1 HPCMSAARR
10 IADAERILEEIRS
23 AKKDATSQIMEFLKA
38 IQESYTDL
46 LEEYNK
52 KFDCKIDRVGLD
64 KFKAKAKKTGN
75 VNAISFLMWYEREY
89 RRIRNDS
96 ELGRLLERDLAEI
109 DLSTGKIIDLCSLLL
124 ENTRR
129 IVYHAYENF

>member
-1 HPCMSAARR
+1 MSAARR

-52 KFDCKIDRVGLD
+52 KFDCKIDRIGLD

-109 DLSTGKIIDLCSLLL
+109 DLSTDKIIDLCSSLL

>member
-1 HPCMSAARR
+1 MSAARR

-23 AKKDATSQIMEFLKA
+23 AKKDATSQIREFLKT

-109 DLSTGKIIDLCSLLL
+109 DLSTDKIIDLCSLLL

>member
-1 HPCMSAARR
+1 MSAARR

-52 KFDCKIDRVGLD
+52 KFDCKIDRIGLD

-109 DLSTGKIIDLCSLLL
+109 DLSTDKIIDLCSLLL